1 MKRLVCFAG
10 YDKDGIVDEYV
21 LFYLKELSKFAEI
34 IYVADCEMQKD
45 ELAKLSP
52 YVIKAIAKRHGEY
65 DFGSYKLAYIYA
77 KENELLSQ
85 YDELFLLNDSVYG
98 PLNDELLSIIL
109 QLEKGSS
116 DFWGLFKHGACEGI
130 KEHLQSWFVAM
141 KKEVFLHKE
150 FEKFMLEITKQKDK
164 FTVIQKYEIG
174 LSVLLTRLG
183 FKMGWFLDSSIENT
197 LGPNVPV
204 LNPLIIKTHHF
215 PFLKIK
221 AFTIKQLSIKDLKTL
236 FSCMVYDKKLIV
248 NHLARTKKQLI
259 LTRYLKFS
267 FSGAFARF
275 YGEYSDISGKYHL
288 ILNIL
293 GKKIFT
299 ISLPLPRSYL
309 HIDLQSA
316 FNGGGGSVE
325 NIFESI

>member
-10 YDKDGIVDEYV
+10 YDKDGVVDEYV

-34 IYVADCEMQKD
+34 IYVADCEMSKD

-65 DFGSYKLAYIYA
+65 DFGSYKLAFIYA
-77 KENELLSQ
+77 KENKLLSQ

-98 PLNDELLSIIL
+98 PLNDGLLSIIL
-109 QLEKGSS
+109 QMEKGSS

-183 FKMGWFLDSSIENT
+183 FKMGWLLSSSDFKNLSLDT
-197 LGPNVPV
+197 P
-204 LNPLIIKTHHF
+204 LNHPLRLVKKHNF
-215 PFLKIK
+215 PFLKRGS
-221 AFTIKQLSIKDLKTL
+221 LSYRLISFRHLKEI
-236 FSCMVYDKKLIV
+236 FSLVQYDKNLIFKHLERIEPSLLINVFSEFSLKFFVFKLRGATVEKGLKYRIIFRIFGV
-248 NHLARTKKQLI
+248 KILSLSFKQ
-259 LTRYLKFS
+259 RYLSLKE
-267 FSGAFARF
+267 AFER
-275 YGEYSDISGKYHL
+275 I
-288 ILNIL
+288 
-293 GKKIFT
+293 
-299 ISLPLPRSYL
+299 
-309 HIDLQSA
+309 
-316 FNGGGGSVE
+316 
-325 NIFESI
+325 